1 MNAVL
6 LAVLSGLFGLLCVGH
21 EAGLII
27 RTKRLQIK
35 NLFLIMYGVTY
46 GIVLSLILIFD
57 ITNVYSISG
66 SVLRFDYSEKGLG
79 QTAWWFL
86 AAVVGYFSFRFAGTL
101 RLGIRLRNYQLR
113 PQGQDTLLDRL
124 QTTSVICLL
133 IGMVCFYIWANGWGG
148 YRELFL
154 NAAAIRSGTH
164 TARNPVA
171 FFAKPAQVIATVSM
185 ISIYLIKQRK
195 NIALNVVLFAIS
207 FVLSLLYYLAKDG
220 RMVLAMY
227 LLIVIFMWNGI
238 FEVRQA
244 GAGKQFLG
252 LGICFV
258 LFVFIILNMDR
269 LTYILRYD
277 AAMDVEEKTVL
288 ESIMDELAYIYVAGQ
303 TSVDHCFEQGS
314 PFLIGHELLQAL
326 FAWVPSA
333 LTPKGLVDVW
343 DYNTYLIA
351 GANSLAQY
359 PSDLI
364 STSLYD
370 LGLLGPMVLP
380 AFWGA
385 VISKLERIRDSS
397 GGPIFTVAYYSLAMT
412 LVRVV
417 NYSMLSATVA
427 GAFHIV
433 VALVVFWIVGHVRW
447 GRRTY

>member
-1 MNAVL
+1 MSAEL
-6 LAVLSGLFGLLCVGH
+6 LAFLSGLFGLAVVGR
-21 EAGLII
+21 EVGLII
-27 RTKRLQIK
+27 RTRQVRIS

-46 GIVLSLILIFD
+46 GIVLSLLLLFEMND
-57 ITNVYSISG
+57 VYKTSNLF
-66 SVLRFDYSEKGLG
+66 LRFDYSAEGLG
-79 QTAWWFL
+79 YSAWWFL

-101 RLGIRLRNYQLR
+101 RLGIRLRNHQLR

-124 QTTSVICLL
+124 QITSVICLV
-133 IGMVCFYIWANGWGG
+133 IGSVCFVIWANGWGG

-164 TARNPVA
+164 TARNSVA
-171 FFAKPAQVIATVSM
+171 FFAKPAQVVATVSM
-185 ISIYLIKQRK
+185 ISAYLVKQRK

-227 LLIVIFMWNGI
+227 FLIVIFMWNGI
-238 FEVRQA
+238 FEERQA
-244 GAGKQFLG
+244 GSGKQILS
-252 LGICFV
+252 LLVCFV
-258 LFVFIILNMDR
+258 LFVLVILNMDR
-269 LTYILRYD
+269 VTHILRYD
-277 AAMDVEEKTVL
+277 AVMDVEEKTAL
-288 ESIMDELAYIYVAGQ
+288 ESIMDELLYIYVAGQ
-303 TSVDHCFEQGS
+303 TSVEHCFEQGS

-326 FAWVPSA
+326 FAWVPTA
-333 LTPKGLVDVW
+333 LTPKGLIDIW

-351 GANSLAQY
+351 GNRSLAQF

-385 VISKLERIRDSS
+385 VISKLERIRSS
-397 GGPIFTVAYYSLAMT
+397 RSGPIFTVVYYSLAMSM
-412 LVRVV
+412 VRAV

-427 GAFHIV
+427 GAFHIF
-433 VALVVFWIVGHVRW
+433 VAAVVFWFVNHIKWR
-447 GRRTY
+447 